1 MSDFPRIAPQ
11 ARRNHG
17 LPWICVHLRRE
28 TTLKSKGTAGTG
40 LEVGGSMRFLFRL
53 GFVMALSGVALQG
66 QVTLPVRFTAFAI
79 DVNNMGKSHSGTVD
93 IKIDRWSS
101 DAERDALV
109 KTFMEK
115 GPQKLLDALQDAKSV
130 GYIKTPQTLAWDL
143 RFARQ
148 IQLDEGVTQI
158 LLLTD
163 RPIGFAEARNQPR
176 TIDYPFTLI
185 DLRIKKDGTGV
196 GKASVATKIIFNK
209 KKNVV
214 ELENYSS
221 EPVRLNNIKIE
232 K

>member
-1 MSDFPRIAPQ
+1 MRSLSLIV
-11 ARRNHG
+11 
-17 LPWICVHLRRE
+17 L
-28 TTLKSKGTAGTG
+28 TA
-40 LEVGGSMRFLFRL
+40 
-53 GFVMALSGVALQG
+53 ALSGVALQG

-79 DVNNMGKSHSGTVD
+79 DMNNMGKSHSGTVD
-93 IKIDRWSS
+93 IEINRWSS
-101 DAERDALV
+101 DAERDALA
-109 KTFMEK
+109 KTFLEK
-115 GPQKLLDALQDAKSV
+115 GPQKLLDAVQDSKPV

-148 IQLDEGVTQI
+148 NQLDEGVTQI

-163 RPIGFAEARNQPR
+163 RPIGFAEARNQTR
-176 TIDYPFTLI
+176 TMDYPFTLI

-196 GKASVATKIIFNK
+196 GKAAVATKIIYNK

-221 EPVRLNNIKIE
+221 EPVRLNNIKID

>member
-1 MSDFPRIAPQ
+1 MRS
-11 ARRNHG
+11 
-17 LPWICVHLRRE
+17 LSVVVL
-28 TTLKSKGTAGTG
+28 TA
-40 LEVGGSMRFLFRL
+40 
-53 GFVMALSGVALQG
+53 ALSGVALQG

-93 IKIDRWSS
+93 IKIDRWST
-101 DAERDALV
+101 DAERDALA

-115 GPQKLLDALQDAKSV
+115 GPQKLLDALQDSKPV
-130 GYIKTPQTLAWDL
+130 GYIKAPQTLAWDL

-148 IQLDEGVTQI
+148 NQLDEGVTQI

-176 TIDYPFTLI
+176 TIDYPFTLFEI
-185 DLRIKKDGTGV
+185 RVDKAGEGQ
-196 GKASVATKIIFNK
+196 GKMAVATKISFDK
-209 KKNVV
+209 KKNAI

-221 EPVRLNNIKIE
+221 EPVRLNEVKIQ

>member
-1 MSDFPRIAPQ
+1 MRS
-11 ARRNHG
+11 
-17 LPWICVHLRRE
+17 LSVLV
-28 TTLKSKGTAGTG
+28 LTA
-40 LEVGGSMRFLFRL
+40 
-53 GFVMALSGVALQG
+53 ALSGVALQG

-93 IKIDRWSS
+93 IAVSRWST
-101 DAERDALV
+101 DAERDALA
-109 KTFMEK
+109 KTFIEK
-115 GPQKLLDALQDAKSV
+115 GPQKLLDALQDSKPV
-130 GYIKTPQTLAWDL
+130 GYIKGTQTLGWDL

-148 IQLDEGVTQI
+148 NQLDEGVTQI

-176 TIDYPFTLI
+176 TMDYPFTLI

-196 GKASVATKIIFNK
+196 GKAAVATKIVFNK

>member
-1 MSDFPRIAPQ
+1 MRSLSIVV
-11 ARRNHG
+11 
-17 LPWICVHLRRE
+17 L
-28 TTLKSKGTAGTG
+28 TA
-40 LEVGGSMRFLFRL
+40 
-53 GFVMALSGVALQG
+53 ALSGVALQG

-79 DVNNMGKSHSGTVD
+79 DMNNMGKSHSGTVD
-93 IKIDRWSS
+93 IKIDRWST
-101 DAERDALV
+101 DAERDALA
-109 KTFMEK
+109 KTFIEK
-115 GPQKLLDALQDAKSV
+115 GPQKLLDALQDTKPV
-130 GYIKTPQTLAWDL
+130 GYIKAPQTLAWDL

-148 IQLDEGVTQI
+148 NQLDEGVTQI

-196 GKASVATKIIFNK
+196 GKAAVATKIIFNK

>member
-1 MSDFPRIAPQ
+1 MPIRLQTPGDGGTHGPPWGPQ
-11 ARRNHG
+11 PVSRANR
-17 LPWICVHLRRE
+17 
-28 TTLKSKGTAGTG
+28 SKTPEYSGTS
-40 LEVGGSMRFLFRL
+40 LELEGDMRSLSIVIL
-53 GFVMALSGVALQG
+53 TAALSGVALQG

-93 IKIDRWSS
+93 IKIDRWST
-101 DAERDALV
+101 DAERDALI

-115 GPQKLLDALQDAKSV
+115 GPQKLLDALQDTKPV
-130 GYIKTPQTLAWDL
+130 GYIKAPQTLAWDL

-148 IQLDEGVTQI
+148 NQLDEGITQI

-176 TIDYPFTLI
+176 TMDYPFTLI

-196 GKASVATKIIFNK
+196 GKAAVATQIIYNK